1 MKRKQ
6 WNYGLRLWILDLG
19 SSRQWVLLLLSVVPV
34 LQILIVAILI
44 RNMNM
49 LVAPAPTTNPLLLQ
63 QLHQF
68 PPQHKSPSQLPT
80 SKPRISQLTTLKP
93 VTIKPTTSKSTTSDP
108 MTLKPTTFQPT
119 NLTPTTQKPTSTS
132 TSSKPTL
139 LESTTTSSS
148 DKSNPMTSILTYALG
163 CCAGVLFFIAATGM

>member
-1 MKRKQ
+1 MDSGSRSWVQ
-6 WNYGLRLWILDLG
+6 SSALSLRCLV
-19 SSRQWVLLLLSVVPV
+19 WVLLLLSVVPV

-80 SKPRISQLTTLKP
+80 SKP
-93 VTIKPTTSKSTTSDP
+93 TTSKSTTSDP
-108 MTLKPTTFQPT
+108 MTLKPTTFKPT
-119 NLTPTTQKPTSTS
+119 NLTPTTQKPTSTL

-139 LESTTTSSS
+139 LESTTTSTS

-163 CCAGVLFFIAATGM
+163 CCVRV